1 MGGRAGKYIKAVLS
15 CLFFDMGDRQ
25 GRHAWAD
32 LVLVELGNVLQWV
45 PYVIIMALG
54 SSAPAGAIW
63 GAVGSMTIIIA
74 LGVYRH
80 AYAPQFPLL
89 SWLEGGQWVG
99 FLAMGVAWEA
109 TTFNYNLI
117 SPLST
122 SVLLGTVLVSMAA
135 GSPFTEQY
143 ARLKVNDETAASKVF
158 LVMNYALTAIW
169 AIVFSIMT
177 ACAWVAYLFANE
189 LGAAG
194 GLVLGTII
202 PITLPL
208 LGMLAMP
215 VVVARFKTKHGLG
228 DAPEPAPTHQQQEPH
243 SPTPCSPAKLADCV
257 V

>member
-32 LVLVELGNVLQWV
+32 L
-45 PYVIIMALG
+45 
-54 SSAPAGAIW
+54 
-63 GAVGSMTIIIA
+63 MTIIIA

-169 AIVFSIMT
+169 AIVFFTSS
-177 ACAWVAYLFANE
+177 L
-189 LGAAG
+189 
-194 GLVLGTII
+194 LV
-202 PITLPL
+202 
-208 LGMLAMP
+208 
-215 VVVARFKTKHGLG
+215 
-228 DAPEPAPTHQQQEPH
+228 
-243 SPTPCSPAKLADCV
+243 
-257 V
+257 

>member
-32 LVLVELGNVLQWV
+32 L
-45 PYVIIMALG
+45 
-54 SSAPAGAIW
+54 
-63 GAVGSMTIIIA
+63 MTIVIA

-99 FLAMGVAWEA
+99 FLATGVAWEA
-109 TTFNYNLI
+109 TTFDYNLI

-143 ARLKVNDETAASKVF
+143 ARLNERRDSRFQGVPRHEPRANRD
-158 LVMNYALTAIW
+158 LW

-177 ACAWVAYLFANE
+177 ACSLMRKDFV
-189 LGAAG
+189 
-194 GLVLGTII
+194 GTQG
-202 PITLPL
+202 P
-208 LGMLAMP
+208 
-215 VVVARFKTKHGLG
+215 ARDSRETY
-228 DAPEPAPTHQQQEPH
+228 PEKYVRYAFPGRPG
-243 SPTPCSPAKLADCV
+243 C
-257 V
+257 